1 MANGRVKQRQNA
13 GESELA
19 TTTIE
24 TVRGEL
30 ERVRAHFG
38 LDPALESPRYLAGAW
53 IAPSGAVE
61 ENEAEFV
68 DAMADCVSAG
78 LPLGAAVASWS
89 SGFLAH
95 VDEDLDDDASEAV
108 RAAPKP

>member
-1 MANGRVKQRQNA
+1 MSKARGKRRGDG
-13 GESELA
+13 GESGLA
-19 TTTIE
+19 TTTVQ
-24 TVRGEL
+24 TVRSEL

-38 LDPALESPRYLAGAW
+38 LDPAAGSPRYLAGAW
-53 IAPSGAVE
+53 TAPTGEVE

-89 SGFLAH
+89 SGTLAH
-95 VDEDLDDDASEAV
+95 VDDTLDDDAGEAA
-108 RAAPKP
+108 RKPSG

>member
-1 MANGRVKQRQNA
+1 MANARGKRRGDV
-13 GESELA
+13 GESELR

-24 TVRGEL
+24 TVRSEL

-38 LDPALESPRYLAGAW
+38 LDPAAGSPRYLAGAW
-53 IAPSGAVE
+53 TAPTGSIE

-89 SGFLAH
+89 SGTLAH
-95 VDEDLDDDASEAV
+95 VDDVDDDAGEA
-108 RAAPKP
+108 RRKP

>member
-1 MANGRVKQRQNA
+1 MTNERGKRREDV

-24 TVRGEL
+24 TVRAEL

-38 LDPALESPRYLAGAW
+38 VDPALESPHYLAGAW
-53 IAPSGAVE
+53 TSPSGAVE

-68 DAMADCVSAG
+68 DAMADCVSVG
-78 LPLGAAVASWS
+78 LPLDAAVAFWS

-95 VDEDLDDDASEAV
+95 VDDDIEDDAGEAV
-108 RAAPKP
+108 RTA